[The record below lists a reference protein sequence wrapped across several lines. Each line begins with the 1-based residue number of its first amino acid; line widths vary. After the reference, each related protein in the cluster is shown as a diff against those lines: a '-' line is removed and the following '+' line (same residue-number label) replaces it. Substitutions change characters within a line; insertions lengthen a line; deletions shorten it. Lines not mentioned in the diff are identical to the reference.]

1 MNQELLE
8 KCRNADLLKEV
19 AEGKEVVWINEN
31 LEKTED
37 AMAKINITMADIDDA
52 EARLARFAPFLMK
65 KFPETIPTNG
75 LIESP
80 LTYIP
85 NMQKK
90 LEEHYD
96 TKIPGKMFL
105 KQDSHLAISG
115 SVKARGGI
123 YEVLK
128 HAEDLALEHGML
140 KKDDDY
146 SVFASDEFKE
156 FFSKFKIQVGSTGN
170 LGMSIGIMSAALGFH
185 VIVHMSADAKQW
197 KKDLLRQRGAEVVEY
212 ADDYSKAV
220 EVGRKNSDADPNSYF
235 VDDENS
241 VTLFLGYAVA
251 AKRIVKQ
258 FAEKNIVVDA
268 EHPLFVYIPCG
279 VGGAPGGVAFGFKKL
294 FGDNVHVFF
303 TEPTQ
308 APCMLVG
315 MASGLQNKV
324 CVKDFGLSGLTH
336 ADGLAVGRPSGFV
349 GGVGHLVGPTGGY
362 IWGFLLMAVI
372 YGIVKKLLG
381 KAKFA
386 DFIALT
392 AGLIG
397 CYAFGTLWFVH
408 VYTGDMDYL
417 KALSLCVLPFIIPDL
432 IKMFL
437 ACKLVDRIKPHIFS

>member
-8 KCRNADLLKEV
+8 KCKNADLLKEV
-19 AEGKEVVWINEN
+19 AKGKEVVWINEN

-258 FAEKNIVVDA
+258 FAEKNIIVDA

-279 VGGAPGGVAFGFKKL
+279 VGGAPGGVAFGFKKF

-349 GGVGHLVGPTGGY
+349 GGVMEHLLSGEMSLEDYHIYDLMRDLVATEDIFIEPSACASFWGPIMLKDEKVQAYIKKMGLEDKMANATHIPWATGGSLVPQDIREEY
-362 IWGFLLMAVI
+362 MH
-372 YGIVKKLLG
+372 
-381 KAKFA
+381 
-386 DFIALT
+386 T
-392 AGLIG
+392 
-397 CYAFGTLWFVH
+397 H
-408 VYTGDMDYL
+408 L
-417 KALSLCVLPFIIPDL
+417 K
-432 IKMFL
+432 
-437 ACKLVDRIKPHIFS
+437 